1 MGLSYKLALPPK
13 SKLHPVFHVSCFK
26 MKLGLNV
33 HSMPTLPPVD
43 EEGQIFSEPIAV
55 LQSRTKALRSPV
67 ITEVLV
73 QWMGCPPEDATWESL
88 HQLQNTIPHLVGKV
102 L

>member
-1 MGLSYKLALPPK
+1 
-13 SKLHPVFHVSCFK
+13 
-26 MKLGLNV
+26 MKLSLNV

-55 LQSRTKALRSPV
+55 LQSRTKSLRSRV

-73 QWMGCPPEDATWESL
+73 QWMGCPPEDATWGVFTSAVE
-88 HQLQNTIPHLVGKV
+88 HLSSPCGQSALNGKSNV
-102 L
+102 RYL